1 MKIFLVGGAVR
12 DELLQLPVKEKDYV
26 VVGASAEDLFK
37 KGFKQVGKGFPV
49 FLHPKTHEEYAL
61 ARFERKIA
69 KGYKGFE
76 IDANPNITLEEDLS
90 RRDFSINAMA
100 RDDQGLLIDPFHGE
114 SDLKNRILRH
124 VSPAFSEDPVR
135 ILRAARFLAR
145 YHDLGFKLA
154 PETLA
159 LMIDMVKQGEVDAL
173 IPERVFKEFSRA
185 LEEKHPAIF
194 FKTLFNCHAL
204 SILFPEI
211 QIEGEGL
218 KALERSSAYSCKA
231 CVRFAVLFH
240 QLPENQAASGVQEKL
255 EALKILTHRLKLPRE
270 YSDLVKITLLHYKT
284 VLDMSFTPENFLH
297 LFSKT
302 DAYRRSY
309 VFLNFIQVCQILA
322 DFHGKKIPIA
332 YLQEAFHIAKG
343 IKFDASEMQNIK
355 PYQFTAFLN
364 EKRLK
369 ALEKL
374 AINHT

>member
-12 DELLQLPVKEKDYV
+12 DALLQLPVKEKDYV
-26 VVGASAEDLFK
+26 VVGASAEDLLK

-76 IDANPNITLEEDLS
+76 VDANPNITLEEDLS
-90 RRDFSINAMA
+90 RRDFTINAMA
-100 RDDQGLLIDPFHGE
+100 KDEQGLLIDPFHGE

-154 PETLA
+154 PATLA

-194 FKTLFNCHAL
+194 FKTLFDCHAL

-211 QIEGEGL
+211 QIEGAGL
-218 KALERSSAYSCKA
+218 KALEVSSAYSCKA
-231 CVRFAVLFH
+231 CIRFAALCHAF
-240 QLPENQAASGVQEKL
+240 PENHSKIALADKL
-255 EALKILTHRLKLPRE
+255 IALNAFTHRLKLPRE
-270 YSDLVKITLLHYKT
+270 YSDLVKMTILHYKT
-284 VLDMSFTPENFLH
+284 VLDMDFTSESFLH

-302 DAYRRSY
+302 DAYRRSH

-332 YLQEAFHIAKG
+332 HLQEAFHIAKR
-343 IKFDASEMQNIK
+343 IKFDANQYKELKPVEIGKALHEM
-355 PYQFTAFLN
+355 
-364 EKRLK
+364 RLK
-369 ALEKL
+369 ALKTLEKK
-374 AINHT
+374 